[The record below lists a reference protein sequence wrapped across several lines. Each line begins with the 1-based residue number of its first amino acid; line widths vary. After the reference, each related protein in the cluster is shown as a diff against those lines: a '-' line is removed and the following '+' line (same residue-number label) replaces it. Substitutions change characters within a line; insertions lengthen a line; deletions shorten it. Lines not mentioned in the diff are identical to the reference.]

1 MYDRPSRN
9 GACEIFIL
17 QKTHYTEDNM
27 EESTIILDMYAVEKS
42 TGKVV
47 AGNKQSWGQ
56 RVQRNTEG
64 LRVSKSSNIQG
75 IDPGIHHIFQS
86 YYSVGKSRTS
96 KNNT

>member
-47 AGNKQSWGQ
+47 AGNKQSWGAAG
-56 RVQRNTEG
+56 TEEYRRITG
-64 LRVSKSSNIQG
+64 E
-75 IDPGIHHIFQS
+75 
-86 YYSVGKSRTS
+86 
-96 KNNT
+96 